1 MPTPYIPDERRTL
14 RRVFFVSSMILLAS
28 MVWALWDEAVSR
40 RPWMTYQIAFNRL
53 EYQQVKAELESARK
67 RLESPEAQ
75 RGLEEL
81 KTQLSVAED
90 ALKGPDYAA
99 AVAERDRL
107 QGALVEANQ
116 TLQFTRSELDEASYF
131 YDKARHE
138 KRDVSRTKATVDRLE
153 KQAADLLPGL
163 NAAQAAADK
172 AAEKVRAFEK
182 QREAVQA
189 KLEEVTAEVRGLEG
203 RLEAIRLRPLE
214 VKQVVVDGLQL
225 NEFEQPILRV
235 DRCQT
240 CHLGID
246 RGGFEEAEPP
256 FRSHPNRLAIFGKHP
271 VTQLGCTGCHEGQG
285 AALEVALAHRPKK
298 YWERPM
304 LKAEMTQ
311 ATCLR
316 CHRGQTEWVV
326 AAPAPAAGASA
337 APAAGEAQAAEGQAA
352 TLVDLAP
359 ALSRGV
365 TLLETLGC
373 FGCHNIRGYETA
385 EKVGPDLTRIRVKV
399 QSAWLV
405 RWIQKPEA
413 YLPHT
418 RMPSFGLSEKEA
430 TAIVAYLLKHSEP
443 APRAAGTYA
452 PAAPAARGREIF
464 QQVGCYACHQLRG
477 PDGEA
482 KPSTFFA
489 QVERDF
495 APDLSQVASK
505 VTGPEWLFAW
515 LKDPKAFRP
524 TTPMP
529 SLRLSDAEASALT
542 NFLLTLGKREA
553 TPPALLAELG
563 KPEVIEEGRRLI
575 GKRGCFGC
583 HEIRGFEKA
592 EKIAP
597 DLSNFA
603 NKRLLELFFGDAT
616 HIPETWEDYT
626 FWKVK
631 QPDIYATERIEQ
643 IMPNFRLNDEQ
654 VKALRT
660 YLKSFS
666 AEPAPHRRF
675 LRTLSDAEQA
685 VEAGRRLV
693 RKYNC
698 VGCHVVE
705 GKGGDI
711 GVRFASPAAAPPPL
725 ILRNGLLSQGE
736 KVQAPWLYDFLIQ
749 PTLIRPWLTVRM
761 PTFGFPSN
769 EVTGLVGYFNGQA
782 GLPFP
787 TPLTF
792 IGPLEGSLVAAGRKL
807 VSKDYFDCFSC
818 HQQGEKKPEGPPEG
832 WAPDLALARRR
843 LRPEWM
849 VKWITDPQKVQPGT
863 KMPNFYPGGPDDIL
877 GGDEKRQIQA
887 LVEFILSLGR

>member
-1 MPTPYIPDERRTL
+1 MPTPYVPDERRTL
-14 RRVFFVSSMILLAS
+14 RRIFFVSSMILLAT

-40 RPWMTYQIAFNRL
+40 RPWIRYQIAFNKL
-53 EYQQVKAELESARK
+53 EYEQVSAELEAARK
-67 RLESPEAQ
+67 RLEGPEAQ
-75 RGLEEL
+75 RTLEEL

-90 ALKGPDYAA
+90 ALKGPDYRAA
-99 AVAERDRL
+99 LAERDRL
-107 QGALVEANQ
+107 QRALVEANQ
-116 TLQFTRSELDEASYF
+116 TLQFTRSELDEAYYF

-138 KRDVSRTKATVDRLE
+138 KGDVARARAVVDRLE
-153 KQAADLLPGL
+153 KEAAALLPGVE
-163 NAAQAAADK
+163 AAQAAADQ
-172 AAEKVRAFEK
+172 AAEKVRAFE
-182 QREAVQA
+182 QQQQA
-189 KLEEVTAEVRGLEG
+189 IDAKIQEVTAEVRSLEG

-240 CHLGID
+240 CHLGIE
-246 RGGFEEAEPP
+246 RGGLEAADQP
-256 FRSHPNRLAIFGKHP
+256 FRTHPNRLAIFGKHP
-271 VTQLGCTGCHEGQG
+271 VSEFGCTGCHEGQG
-285 AALEVALAHRPKK
+285 PALEVALAHRPKK
-298 YWERPM
+298 YWERPL
-304 LKAEMTQ
+304 LKDEMTQ

-326 AAPAPAAGASA
+326 AAQAPAPGAA
-337 APAAGEAQAAEGQAA
+337 AAGEAQAAEVQAA
-352 TLVDLAP
+352 SQLVDLAP
-359 ALSRGV
+359 ALSRGIL
-365 TLLETLGC
+365 LLETLGC
-373 FGCHNIRGYETA
+373 FGCHNIKGYETA
-385 EKVGPDLTRIRVKV
+385 EKVGPDLTRIRAKV
-399 QSAWLV
+399 QPAWLV
-405 RWIQKPEA
+405 RWIQKPET

-418 RMPSFGLSEKEA
+418 RMPSFGLSEKDA
-430 TAIVAYLLKHSEP
+430 TAVAAYLLKHSEP
-443 APRAAGTYA
+443 APRAAGSYA
-452 PAAPAARGREIF
+452 PAAAAARGREIF

-495 APDLSQVASK
+495 APDLSGLAGK

-515 LKDPKAFRP
+515 LKNPKAFRP

-529 SLRLSDAEASALT
+529 SLRLRDAEASALT
-542 NFLLTLGKREA
+542 NFLLTLGKREP
-553 TPPALLAELG
+553 TPPALLTELNR
-563 KPEVIEEGRRLI
+563 PEVIEEGRRLI

-616 HIPETWEDYT
+616 HVPETWEDYT
-626 FWKVK
+626 LWKLK

-643 IMPNFRLNDEQ
+643 IMPNFRLNDQQ
-654 VKALRT
+654 VKSLRA

-666 AEPAPHRRF
+666 AEAAPHRRF

-685 VEAGRRLV
+685 VEAGRRLT

-698 VGCHVVE
+698 VGCHVIE
-705 GKGGDI
+705 GRGGDI
-711 GVRFASPAAAPPPL
+711 RVRFASPAAAPPPL
-725 ILRNGLLSQGE
+725 ILRNGLLSEGE
-736 KVQAPWLYDFLIQ
+736 KVQAPWLYEFLIQ
-749 PTLIRPWLTVRM
+749 PTPIRPWLTVRM
-761 PTFGFPSN
+761 PTFGLTSN
-769 EVTGLVGYFNGQA
+769 EVTGLTGYFNGQA

-787 TPLTF
+787 TPLTY
-792 IGPLEGSLVAAGRKL
+792 IGPLDPSLVAAGRRL
-807 VSKDYFDCFSC
+807 TSKDYFDCFSC

-877 GGDEKRQIQA
+877 GGDESRQIEA
-887 LVEFILSLGR
+887 LVEFLLSLGR

>member
-1 MPTPYIPDERRTL
+1 
-14 RRVFFVSSMILLAS
+14 V
-28 MVWALWDEAVSR
+28 AL
-40 RPWMTYQIAFNRL
+40 T
-53 EYQQVKAELESARK
+53 
-67 RLESPEAQ
+67 
-75 RGLEEL
+75 
-81 KTQLSVAED
+81 
-90 ALKGPDYAA
+90 
-99 AVAERDRL
+99 
-107 QGALVEANQ
+107 EANQ

-138 KRDVSRTKATVDRLE
+138 KRDLTRTKAVVERLE
-153 KQAADLLPGL
+153 KQAAALQPGID
-163 NAAQAAADK
+163 AAAAAAEA

-182 QREAVQA
+182 QRAAVGA
-189 KLEEVTAEVRGLEG
+189 RLEQVTAEVRALGG
-203 RLEAIRLRPLE
+203 RLEAIRARSLE

-225 NEFEQPILRV
+225 NEFEQPIARV
-235 DRCQT
+235 DRCET
-240 CHLGID
+240 CHLGVD
-246 RGGFEEAEPP
+246 RGGFEEAPLP
-256 FRSHPNRLAIFGKHP
+256 FRSHPNRQAIFGKHP
-271 VTQLGCTGCHEGQG
+271 ASQFGCTSCHEGQG
-285 AALEVALAHRPKK
+285 TALELPSAHRPKK
-298 YWERPM
+298 YWERQM

-316 CHRGQTEWVV
+316 CHRGQSEWLLAA
-326 AAPAPAAGASA
+326 AAPAPGSAGGA
-337 APAAGEAQAAEGQAA
+337 AAEGKAA
-352 TLVDLAP
+352 AVLDAAP
-359 ALSRGV
+359 ALSRGMA
-365 TLLETLGC
+365 LLETLGC

-385 EKVGPDLTRIRVKV
+385 EKVGPDLTRIRAKV
-399 QSAWLV
+399 QPGWLV

-418 RMPSFGLSEKEA
+418 RMPSFGLSEKDA
-430 TAIVAYLLKHSEP
+430 TAIAAYLLKHSEL
-443 APRAAGTYA
+443 APREAGSYA

-464 QQVGCYACHQLRG
+464 QRVGCTGCHSLRG
-477 PDGEA
+477 PEGDA
-482 KPSTFFA
+482 KPSTFFV
-489 QVERDF
+489 QVGRDF

-505 VTGPEWLFAW
+505 VTGPAWLFAW

-542 NFLLTLGKREA
+542 NFLLTLGKRES
-553 TPPALLAELG
+553 TPPALLAALER
-563 KPEVIEEGRRLI
+563 PEAIEEGRRLI

-583 HEIRGFEKA
+583 HEIRGFERA

-597 DLSNFA
+597 DLSNYS

-616 HIPETWEDYT
+616 HVPETWEDYT
-626 FWKVK
+626 FWKLK

-643 IMPNFRLNDEQ
+643 IMPNFRLEDEQ

-666 AEPAPHRRF
+666 AEPPPHRRF
-675 LRTLSDAEQA
+675 LRTLSAAEQA

-711 GVRFASPAAAPPPL
+711 QARLASPAAAPPPL
-725 ILRNGLLSQGE
+725 VLRNGLLSEGE
-736 KVQAPWLYDFLIQ
+736 KVQAPWLYEFLIQ
-749 PTLIRPWLTVRM
+749 PTPIRPWLAVRM

-769 EVTGLVGYFNGQA
+769 EVAGLVGYFSGAA
-782 GLPFP
+782 GLPVP
-787 TPLTF
+787 TPLTH
-792 IGPLEGSLVAAGRKL
+792 IGVLDARLVGAGRRL

-818 HQQGEKKPEGPPEG
+818 HQQGERKPEGPPEG

-849 VKWITDPQKVQPGT
+849 VKWIADPQRVQPGT
-863 KMPNFYPGGPDDIL
+863 KMPNFYPGGPDDVL
-877 GGDEKRQIQA
+877 GGDEKRQIEA